1 MNIRPRILKAATGV
15 KFSSANAGG
24 ANWRQQV
31 FNNYRQHLL
40 DQLAAYGEGDDYGE
54 WLNEMQR
61 RHSQLYN
68 RAKQSGD
75 WESISYEDPE
85 VGKYQHDYRGS
96 QRFGNIKLNP
106 NYNYDFNT
114 TGILPNQST
123 RYNIPNPPKR
133 TSGDFSRE
141 GFNYNPDN
149 MYSAI
154 TDDRRILGRKGD
166 WDENSAEFKQWN
178 SDLNKYG
185 WETYLDNSDN
195 YYKLR
200 RIPTSGNA
208 IATPGSPT
216 NKRTQIT
223 PQHKERYGFDWS
235 KLGKGF
241 QKIFSNPD
249 ILAAGRLTGNL
260 LNNEKVFDESIKGIN
275 PDLKSSYHTHRQVV
289 GDEATKQQ
297 FYRRAVQG
305 EQRAAKPFTSDA
317 DRQIAYQMEA
327 KRIGDELRAQGDL
340 ADNQEIRRT
349 SDESNQHQ
357 WANTQRDTEVANV
370 NRASINQANALRR
383 NLLAQKHS
391 AQWSS
396 LDNFLQGIEYRKRQ
410 QLAQQEAIDDQ
421 IFALQEQQDLQNDP
435 EYLQAYKTYSDVI
448 KAHTDPTTGSVDIN
462 NEEVVEAKRKFQ
474 QAQTNAA
481 IRSYQ
486 RKKQHYQNKGTLFG
500 KSGTKLTY
508 KKKDDLLYKSA
519 KDVVEHFRKMSK
531 ISSDAQNRK
540 KPKIEKLAPHPKGS
554 TKKYQQGGVA
564 PFTIYKP
571 VALGGE
577 TTTATETSSTN
588 TTSKGSKEGYEQDL
602 LKELFKSLQTE
613 GLPSDVNGI
622 FQAMNVLMQRSQL
635 FGTELSASDIQNMYL
650 QQMQKLNAIKFN
662 KAQYDKVQEIV
673 NSKDAGSEFAVDQYG
688 RIAVQDQEGKISYI
702 KWSDLKENFDKYN
715 PLHNSDLLR
724 LRAYSPDQAFNAD
737 ILQVASNATSMSEIA
752 KFLKGQLPNIGQS
765 EQTIEGYTK
774 QDSNLIKAGLQLL
787 KDAPAGDYKFSEYT
801 KDQQKQAQMALNY
814 LKGILPK
821 NMKTLLQVNSEMQ
834 GISSDALIASMV
846 GSTLDSSYKFE
857 VDAVTGRGSKNSN
870 GKTTEGTDTP
880 ASVQFLLGNG
890 YSEVVE
896 FNIGN
901 SQSVKALGRFGILQD
916 KEKNNLGQGS
926 NFQEVSKSQ
935 FGPILD
941 LDKATFGGTRLVSS
955 GYSHIILNN
964 SDCIGVDLPVKKD
977 LSGNYVPDFQ
987 QLSIIEKAEEK
998 IHNNKITNPQQINQ
1012 IYKELGLPDKFDSNG
1027 NIIPQNY
1034 RRFAGIQVILD
1045 SKALKGGLPINTNE
1059 VTEADDEERELFIEE
1074 MKKNGNKDYDLS
1086 DGILWSSWGR
1096 DKLYKGTIFVPVRE
1110 DIVAGYTSGGYPLD
1124 TDIPNNANQ
1133 VALMQYAP
1141 KTQQYQKT
1149 PPLSSLK

>member
-40 DQLAAYGEGDDYGE
+40 DQLAAYGEGNDYGE
-54 WLNEMQR
+54 WLNEMQH

-200 RIPTSGNA
+200 RIPTPGNA
-208 IATPGSPT
+208 TATPGSPT

-223 PQHKERYGFDWS
+223 PQHRERYGFDWS
-235 KLGKGF
+235 KLGQGL
-241 QKIFSNPD
+241 QKVLGNPD
-249 ILAAGRLTGNL
+249 LLAAGRFAGNL
-260 LNNEKVFDESIKGIN
+260 INNERVFNEQIKGIN

-370 NRASINQANALRR
+370 NRASINQANALRH

-396 LDNFLQGIEYRKRQ
+396 FDNFLQGIEYRKRQ
-410 QLAQQEAIDDQ
+410 QLAQQEALDDQ
-421 IFALQEQQDLQNDP
+421 IFQIQQQQALLDDP
-435 EYLQAYKTYSDVI
+435 RITNAQKEFQAVLDRHKLSDGRYD
-448 KAHTDPTTGSVDIN
+448 TD
-462 NEEVVEAKRKFQ
+462 NEEVLAAKRKYQ
-474 QAQTNAA
+474 SLQNQIA
-481 IRSYQ
+481 IEQYQ
-486 RKKQHYQNKGTLFG
+486 KRKEYYQNRGTLFG

-564 PFTIYKP
+564 PFTVYKP

-588 TTSKGSKEGYEQDL
+588 TTSKSSKEGYEQDL

-622 FQAMNVLMQRSQL
+622 FQAMNALMQRSQL

-688 RIAVQDQEGKISYI
+688 RIAVQDQEGKVSYI
-702 KWSDLKENFDKYN
+702 KWSELKKNFDKYN
-715 PLHNSDLLR
+715 PLHNSDLLS
-724 LRAYSPDQAFNAD
+724 LRAYSPDQAFNSN

-765 EQTIEGYTK
+765 EKTIEGYTK
-774 QDSNLIKAGLQLL
+774 QDSNLIKAGLQIL

-834 GISSDALIASMV
+834 GISPDALIASMV
-846 GSTLDSSYKFE
+846 GSTLDSDYKFE

-890 YSEVVE
+890 YQETVE

-977 LSGNYVPDFQ
+977 ISGNYVPDFQ
-987 QLSIIEKAEEK
+987 QLAIIEKAEEK